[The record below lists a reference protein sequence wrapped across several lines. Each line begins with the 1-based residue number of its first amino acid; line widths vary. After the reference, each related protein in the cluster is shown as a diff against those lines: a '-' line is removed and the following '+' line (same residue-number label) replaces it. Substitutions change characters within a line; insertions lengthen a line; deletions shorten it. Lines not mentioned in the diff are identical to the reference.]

1 MSARRRRPA
10 PTTLHWPHRSGRAE
24 PGPQWLIVGL
34 GNPGSKYAGTR
45 HNVGYWTINRLARA
59 HAIKVEAKGKLA
71 ALGEGRIDDVP
82 VALAKPRTFVNL
94 SGEAVRE
101 LLRRYDLGLDRLL
114 VVSDDLDMPAAR
126 VRVRQGGGHGGHNG
140 LRSIAGAVGADFP
153 RVRIGIGRPVVGG
166 EPTWDPE
173 EIAAYV
179 LRDPPPNER
188 EQLDEAIGTAIE
200 AIDLIVRDGVEPAMN
215 QFNRQ

>member
-1 MSARRRRPA
+1 M
-10 PTTLHWPHRSGRAE
+10 LHWPLRSGGAASVE
-24 PGPQWLIVGL
+24 WLIVGL
-34 GNPGSKYAGTR
+34 GNPGSEYTGNR

-59 HAIKVEAKGKLA
+59 HGIKVEAKGKLA
-71 ALGEGRIDDVP
+71 ALGEGRIEDVP

-94 SGEAVRE
+94 SGPAVKE
-101 LLRRYDLGLDRLL
+101 LLRRYKLGADRLL
-114 VVSDDLDMPAAR
+114 LVSDDLDMPVAR

-140 LRSIAGAVGADFP
+140 LRSVVGAIGADFA

-173 EIAAYV
+173 EIAGYV

-188 EQLDEAIGTAIE
+188 EHLDEAVGLAIE
-200 AIDLIVRDGVEPAMN
+200 AIEVVMREGVEPAMN
-215 QFNRQ
+215 RFNRQ